1 MPGRLPSTVIRVRS
15 QCRRRR
21 RHHRLWLLLLLRLLI
36 RNWLVDC
43 CSRALPACTR
53 QALRVLRWVPLM
65 LHRLHRLPLCQLAEL
80 LVSRSPRPRA
90 ARCLSLGLPARL
102 NLRLRGR
109 LANLGG
115 RSLSTSVEGLQLA
128 DGLHRR
134 LSSGTYE
141 VLVPSK
147 YPRMARCETEANW
160 IPPNPPTTASWIK
173 FPLRLPLLRCF
184 ASSCGGE
191 VSQRV
196 GCCFHRPTRMFFMRS
211 LRF

>member
-1 MPGRLPSTVIRVRS
+1 M
-15 QCRRRR
+15 
-21 RHHRLWLLLLLRLLI
+21 LLRLLI
-36 RNWLVDC
+36 RNWLVAC

-53 QALRVLRWVPLM
+53 RALRVLRWVPLL

-80 LVSRSPRPRA
+80 LVSRSPRPRV
-90 ARCLSLGLPARL
+90 ARSLSLRLLVRL
-102 NLRLRGR
+102 NLRRR
-109 LANLGG
+109 DRRANLGG

-160 IPPNPPTTASWIK
+160 SESDFELCLRGSKALLAFSRDESRPSTQVPAAAYPSTAGFTS
-173 FPLRLPLLRCF
+173 
-184 ASSCGGE
+184 
-191 VSQRV
+191 
-196 GCCFHRPTRMFFMRS
+196 
-211 LRF
+211 